1 MFIYTICCR
10 HHRKWVEIR
19 LRYTLQRNILISMKF
34 LAKHMHGNFLL
45 CLYLYMWRFY
55 VSIFFSDGQQVY
67 VFYGFWKGT
76 LYREPCIIIILTLK
90 WHYFLYMTSSR
101 CRTRKEIV
109 TSVCSHG
116 DVRMVHNLLIVEPCC
131 VH

>member
-1 MFIYTICCR
+1 MFLFSFQT
-10 HHRKWVEIR
+10 V
-19 LRYTLQRNILISMKF
+19 SKF
-34 LAKHMHGNFLL
+34 MCFTGSEKEHCIDSHV
-45 CLYLYMWRFY
+45 LYLDLEMTP
-55 VSIFFSDGQQVY
+55 FFVY
-67 VFYGFWKGT
+67 DQF
-76 LYREPCIIIILTLK
+76 
-90 WHYFLYMTSSR
+90 S

>member
-19 LRYTLQRNILISMKF
+19 LRYTLQRNILISMNF

-67 VFYGFWKGT
+67 VFFTGSEKEHCIDSHVLYLDLEMT
-76 LYREPCIIIILTLK
+76 LFFVYDQFSVQNKKRNC
-90 WHYFLYMTSSR
+90 YFSLFPWR
-101 CRTRKEIV
+101 CKD
-109 TSVCSHG
+109 G
-116 DVRMVHNLLIVEPCC
+116 P
-131 VH
+131 